1 MSFEKIVRPKSNWMA
16 PCARKHMSY
25 NVPWS
30 PTLPMPPSVQCQ
42 SLLIY
47 YSWWFDGTLTWEFS
61 GRNYYWEWS
70 LKFNRNKKIQKI
82 GLPLRRRTIDW
93 RFAIMEGTA
102 PPLPKPVVKSSTMPP
117 SLIQEVISCSVN
129 AIEENT
135 TDKSIAASIRKAIH
149 SKHPTAT
156 WNCFVGRDLVS
167 TWHSVPLRISASNN
181 WKLISNSIVASS
193 SMHWNDNRLA
203 MLLIWRVS
211 S

>member
-1 MSFEKIVRPKSNWMA
+1 
-16 PCARKHMSY
+16 
-25 NVPWS
+25 
-30 PTLPMPPSVQCQ
+30 MPPSVYCQ
-42 SLLIY
+42 YLPLY
-47 YSWWFDGTLTWEFS
+47 YPWWFDGTFNWEFLV
-61 GRNYYWEWS
+61 RNEQVSISIIEDDEVWNSTETKK
-70 LKFNRNKKIQKI
+70 LK
-82 GLPLRRRTIDW
+82 GLVTAASIDW
-93 RFAIMEGTA
+93 RFAIMEATA

-117 SLIQEVISCSVN
+117 SLIQEVITCSVN